1 VPLPRTRLVPA
12 GPRHAAP
19 RSRRLAT
26 ARVPGLATARVPRLA
41 TARVP
46 RLATALALAVAGL
59 TIPAITAAVHLQQAQ
74 ADVVTASGN
83 NLRDGWDSHEPNL
96 SPTILKSGSFG
107 QLFSAKVDGQVFAEP
122 IVAGQTVIAA
132 TMNDWIYG
140 LNAATGAV
148 NWKLS
153 LGTPFPT
160 STIKC
165 DDATPNTGVMGT
177 PVYDPSTGT
186 VYVVAEVVPA
196 GNDDFHPAFFLHALN
211 AQTGAE
217 RPGWPVQIK
226 GSPVNAPTKQFS
238 AISQWQRPG
247 LLLLG
252 GNVYAGFGS
261 HCDWE
266 PFAGYIAGVNTTTK
280 AESIWSDES
289 GLTDTEGG
297 IWQSGSGLMSDG
309 TGRIFVATG
318 NGVSPPAGPG
328 SKPPG
333 QLADS
338 VVRLAIGAGGT
349 LSAKDFFSPG
359 NAPTLDATDGDLGSG
374 GPVGLPFGTNADPH
388 LLVQAGKDARVFLL
402 NRDSLGGRKQGP
414 KGADKVVAVAGP
426 YRGQWGHPA
435 AFGNFTRVT
444 QSNVTKSA
452 DYIYFVGTGE
462 DAPGSPMQ
470 VLRMGVDGSGH
481 PTLSDVAHS
490 PGVFGFS
497 SGSPVVTSDGTST
510 SSAVVWEVASTGNY
524 GTGTLEAFQAVPGA
538 SCTAAKS
545 CALAQ
550 LWSAPLGAAAKF
562 TIPATN
568 DGRVYVGTADRV
580 DGFGSPHSGP
590 LTGTAPVSFGQ
601 VAVGTTSQVKDI
613 KVKATG
619 AVTVGSVNA
628 RVATGPNPFLTG
640 TVIKGGKPVKFPV
653 KLVKGDTMTVPV
665 SVRPT
670 APGGVTGSVNF
681 STSAGNF
688 PVVSVALSATGTK
701 PGFYAKPGSLAFD
714 PIPAGTSE
722 TQNLVITNGGT
733 TSESVSSITQPSAPF
748 SVTGLPSGTIAP
760 GASVTAMVTYAP
772 AGATS
777 DSSQIVIDA
786 GDSTTLTVGLSGSG
800 LADNSQL
807 TPSPTSLDF
816 GSVPVGTQAT
826 KTIQLTNTGNLPATI
841 TTTAAPPE
849 PFGHPTPVPASLPF
863 NPGYVLN
870 VPVTFSP
877 PSAGTVSGTYSFT
890 FTDATGTHEVDVP
903 ITGTGAATTAGTV
916 AVPPP
921 GGGWTFNGSAQ
932 MDGSHVVLT
941 PSNTAEDGSVV
952 YSVPQPSDGLL
963 ANFTMSIG
971 GGTNSEGMTLA
982 LLDASSAQLNAL
994 GASGAGLGWAGQSGV
1009 AVAFVTHP
1017 AAGEPSSPFVGIAT
1031 GSSGG
1036 QPTFAATSTSI
1047 PDLSTGTHDFQVS
1060 VSGQTITVD
1069 IDGQQVLQ
1077 TTLPGGTIPANV
1089 MVGFTG
1095 ATDSEASHDLSDI
1108 GVSAGSQSIP
1118 PPGGGWNYNGT
1129 AGMAGSDSLLTP
1141 AATSDAGSVVFP
1153 EPVKTVGLDA
1163 SFDLQFSGG
1172 NNGYGMTF
1180 ALLDPAKSS
1189 NQSIGD
1195 PGPEL
1200 GFGGLT
1206 GVAAV
1211 MGTKLASGYPS
1222 SNFVGAAAKSNGTS
1236 LIIQSSNRNLELLR
1250 TGTHVFRVHIT
1261 SAKVLQIWMDGELV
1275 IQQPEPTLTSTALL
1289 AFTASTGSD
1298 GFENH
1303 FVRDIAITAEG
1314 P

>member
-1 VPLPRTRLVPA
+1 M
-12 GPRHAAP
+12 
-19 RSRRLAT
+19 
-26 ARVPGLATARVPRLA
+26 
-41 TARVP
+41 
-46 RLATALALAVAGL
+46 AGL
-59 TIPAITAAVHLQQAQ
+59 TIPAAVAVHPQKAR
-74 ADVVTASGN
+74 ADVVTASGS
-83 NLRDGWDSHEPNL
+83 NLRDGWDSREPNL
-96 SPTILKSGSFG
+96 SPAVLKSGSFG

-132 TMNDWIYG
+132 TMNDWVYG
-140 LNAATGAV
+140 LNAVTGAV
-148 NWKLS
+148 RWKLS
-153 LGTPFPT
+153 LGAPFPT

-196 GNDDFHPAFFLHALN
+196 GNDAFHPAFFMHALN

-226 GSPVNAPTKQFS
+226 GAPVNAPTKQFS
-238 AISQWQRPG
+238 GISEWQRPG
-247 LLLLG
+247 LLLLD

-266 PFAGYIAGVNTTTK
+266 PFTGYVAGVSTK
-280 AESIWSDES
+280 TRSESIWSDES

-333 QLADS
+333 QLADA
-338 VVRLAIGAGGT
+338 VVRLEVGAGGT
-349 LSAKDFFSPG
+349 LSARDFFSPG

-374 GPVGLPFGTNADPH
+374 GPVGLPFGTSADPH

-435 AFGNFTRVT
+435 AFGNTTRLT
-444 QSNVTKSA
+444 RSNAGKSA

-462 DAPGSPMQ
+462 DPPGSPMQ
-470 VLRMGVDGSGH
+470 VLRMGLNSAGH
-481 PTLSDVAHS
+481 PTLTDVAHT
-490 PGVFGFS
+490 PGDFGFS
-497 SGSPVVTSDGTST
+497 SGSPVVTSNGTST

-524 GTGTLEAFQAVPGA
+524 GTGTLEAFSAVPSA
-538 SCTAAKS
+538 SCSGAKS
-545 CALAQ
+545 CSLQQ

-562 TIPATN
+562 TIPATS
-568 DGRVYVGTADRV
+568 DGRVYVGTADRI
-580 DGFGSPHSGP
+580 DGFGSPHAGP
-590 LTGTAPVSFGQ
+590 LTGTAPVAFGQ
-601 VAVGTTSQVKDI
+601 VAVAATSKVKNI

-619 AVTVGSVNA
+619 AVTISAVNA
-628 RVATGPNPFLTG
+628 RSVGSPNPFITG
-640 TVIKGGKPVKFPV
+640 TVTRGGKKVRLPVR
-653 KLVKGDTMTVPV
+653 LVKGDTLTVPV
-665 SVRPT
+665 SVKPT

-681 STSAGNF
+681 STSASNF
-688 PVVSVALSATGTK
+688 PVISVALSATGTK
-701 PGFYAKPGSLAFD
+701 PGFYAKPGSLSFD

-733 TSESVSSITQPSAPF
+733 APESVSSLTPPSAPF
-748 SVTGLPSGTIAP
+748 TVTGLPGTGAVIQP
-760 GASVTAMVTYAP
+760 GASVTATVKYAP
-772 AGATS
+772 TGVTT
-777 DSSQIVIDA
+777 DSSQIEIDA
-786 GDSTTLTVGLSGSG
+786 GDSTTLTIGLSGTG
-800 LADNSQL
+800 QTDNSQV
-807 TPSPTSLDF
+807 TANPSSIDF

-826 KTIQLTNTGNLPATI
+826 KTIQLTNAGNLPATI
-841 TTTAAPPE
+841 TTTSTPPE
-849 PFGHPTPVPASLPF
+849 PFGHPMPVPANLPF

-877 PSAGTVSGTYSFT
+877 PGTGAVSGTYSFT

-903 ITGTGAATTAGTV
+903 VTGTGEASSPGTV

-932 MDGSHVVLT
+932 MSGTDVRLT
-941 PSNTAEDGSVV
+941 SASPSQAGSVV
-952 YSVPQPSDGLL
+952 YDVPQPTDGLL
-963 ANFTMSIG
+963 ADFTTSMG
-971 GGTNSEGMTLA
+971 GGTGGDGLTLD
-982 LLDASSAQLNAL
+982 LLDPSSAGSSAL
-994 GASGAGLGWAGQSGV
+994 GLSGNGLGWAGDSGV
-1009 AVAFVTHP
+1009 AVALVTSS
-1017 AAGEPSSPFVGIAT
+1017 AGGEPTSPFVGIAT

-1036 QPTFAATSTSI
+1036 VPTFAATSTTNV
-1047 PDLSTGTHDFQVS
+1047 PDLRTGTHDVQVS
-1060 VSGQTITVD
+1060 VSGQQITVD

-1077 TTLPGGTIPANV
+1077 TTLAPATIPANAL
-1089 MVGFTG
+1089 VGFTAG
-1095 ATDSEASHDLSDI
+1095 TDGSNDDNQSISD
-1108 GVSAGSQSIP
+1108 VNVNNQSIP
-1118 PPGGGWNYNGT
+1118 PPGGGWNYNGD
-1129 AGMAGSDSLLTP
+1129 ASMNGSDNQLTP
-1141 AATSDAGSVVFP
+1141 AVASEAGSIVFP
-1153 EPVKTVGLDA
+1153 NPVKTIGLDA

-1172 NNGYGMTF
+1172 SSGYGITF
-1180 ALLDPAKSS
+1180 ALLDPAKATGTSL
-1189 NQSIGD
+1189 GAD
-1195 PGPEL
+1195 GPQL

-1211 MGTKLASGYPS
+1211 MGTKLVKTYPS
-1222 SNFVGAAAKSNGTS
+1222 SNFVGAAARSNGTA
-1236 LIIQSSNRNLELLR
+1236 LILQSSNRNLELLR

-1261 SAKVLQIWMDGELV
+1261 SARVLQIWMDGELV

-1298 GFENH
+1298 GFEAH
-1303 FVRDIAITAEG
+1303 AVRDIAITTEG

>member
-1 VPLPRTRLVPA
+1 MPVTRTRPVHA
-12 GPRHAAP
+12 GQGRAG
-19 RSRRLAT
+19 RIT
-26 ARVPGLATARVPRLA
+26 A
-41 TARVP
+41 
-46 RLATALALAVAGL
+46 ALALAVAGL
-59 TIPAITAAVHLQQAQ
+59 TIPAALTAAHPQRAR

-83 NLRDGWDSHEPNL
+83 NLRDGWDAKEPNL
-96 SPTILKSGSFG
+96 SPAVLKSGSFG
-107 QLFSAKVDGQVFAEP
+107 QLFSTKVDGQVFAEP

-132 TMNDWIYG
+132 TMNDWVYG
-140 LNAATGAV
+140 LNAATGAIK
-148 NWKLS
+148 WKLS
-153 LGTPFPT
+153 LGAPFPT

-165 DDATPNTGVMGT
+165 TDATPNTGVMGT

-186 VYVVAEVVPA
+186 VYVVSEVVPA
-196 GNDDFHPAFFLHALN
+196 GNDDFHPAFFMHALN

-217 RPGWPVQIK
+217 RAGWPVQIK

-238 AISQWQRPG
+238 AISEWQRPG
-247 LLLLG
+247 LLLLN

-266 PFAGYIAGVNTTTK
+266 PFTGYIAGVNTTTK

-297 IWQSGSGLMSDG
+297 IWQSGGGLMSDG

-328 SKPPG
+328 NKPPG
-333 QLADS
+333 QLADA
-338 VVRLAIGAGGT
+338 VVRLAVGSGGT

-414 KGADKVVAVAGP
+414 KGADKVVAMAGP
-426 YRGQWGHPA
+426 YRGEWGHPA

-444 QSNVTKSA
+444 ASNVAKSA

-470 VLRMGVDGSGH
+470 VLRMGVNGSGA
-481 PTLSDVAHS
+481 PTLSDVAHT

-497 SGSPVVTSDGTST
+497 SGSPVVTSNGTDT
-510 SSAVVWEVASTGNY
+510 GSAVVWEVASTGNY
-524 GTGTLEAFQAVPGA
+524 GTGTLEAFGAVPAA

-545 CALAQ
+545 CALPQ

-568 DGRVYVGTADRV
+568 DGRVYVGTASTI
-580 DGFGSPHSGP
+580 DGFGAPHSGP

-601 VAVGTTSQVKDI
+601 VAVGTTSNVKDI

-619 AVTVGSVNA
+619 AVTIGSVNA
-628 RVATGPNPFLTG
+628 RVAIGSNPFITG

-665 SVRPT
+665 SVKPT

-681 STSAGNF
+681 ATSASNF
-688 PVVSVALSATGTK
+688 PVVSVALSATGTQA
-701 PGFYAKPGSLAFD
+701 GFYAKPGSLTFD
-714 PIPAGTSE
+714 PIPAGTSQ

-733 TSESVSSITQPSAPF
+733 TSETVSNVTPPSAPF

-772 AGATS
+772 TGATN

-786 GDSTTLTVGLSGSG
+786 ADATTLTVNLSGTGQS
-800 LADNSQL
+800 DNSQL
-807 TPSPTSLDF
+807 TPSPTSVNF

-826 KTIQLTNTGNLPATI
+826 KTIQLTNSGNLPATI
-841 TTTAAPPE
+841 TTTSAPPE
-849 PFGHPTPVPASLPF
+849 PFGHPTPVPANLPF

-877 PSAGTVSGTYSFT
+877 PSTGAVSGTYSFT
-890 FTDATGTHEVDVP
+890 FTDVTGTHQVSVP
-903 ITGTGAATTAGTV
+903 VTGTGTAPATGNV

-932 MDGSHVVLT
+932 MSGTDLELT
-941 PSNTAEDGSVV
+941 PNGTHETGSVV
-952 YSVPQPSDGLL
+952 HDVPAATDGLL
-963 ANFTMSIG
+963 ANFTPSLG
-971 GGTNSEGMTLA
+971 SDGDGMTMA
-982 LLDASSAQLNAL
+982 LLDPSSAGLTAL
-994 GASGAGLGWAGQSGV
+994 SSGDGSLGWAGQSGV
-1009 AVAFVTHP
+1009 AIALVTNP
-1017 AAGEPSSPFVGIAT
+1017 TGGEPAGPFIGIAT

-1036 QPTFAATSTSI
+1036 VPTFAATSAAI
-1047 PDLSTGTHDFQVS
+1047 PELKTGTPSVQVS
-1060 VSGQTITVD
+1060 ISGQTISVD
-1069 IDGQQVLQ
+1069 VDGNQVVS
-1077 TTLPGGTIPANV
+1077 TSVPSLPASAL
-1089 MVGFTG
+1089 VGFT
-1095 ATDSEASHDLSDI
+1095 ASTSGTGDVQKVSDI
-1108 GVSAGSQSIP
+1108 GVSGGGDQAIP

-1129 AGMAGSDSLLTP
+1129 AAMTGSDNQLTP
-1141 AATSDAGSVVFP
+1141 AAISDAGSVVFGQ
-1153 EPVKTVGLDA
+1153 PVKTVGLDA

-1172 NNGYGMTF
+1172 NNGYGITF
-1180 ALLDPAKSS
+1180 ALLDPSKSS
-1189 NQSIGD
+1189 ATSLGGNGAK
-1195 PGPEL
+1195 L

-1211 MGTKLASGYPS
+1211 MGTKLVTGYPS
-1222 SNFVGAAAKSNGTS
+1222 SNFVGAASKSTS
-1236 LIIQSSNRNLELLR
+1236 TALVIQSSNRNLELLR

-1298 GFENH
+1298 GFEAH
-1303 FVRDIAITAEG
+1303 VVRDIAITSEG